1 MVFYLILHFDTTTCT
16 NISTVVCQSFS
27 GEGLGGKLLREL
39 IKHAKSDGLDA
50 IEAVVMQTNRA
61 MIHVAEKAGF
71 EQIYDR
77 EEGLVKSFLDLT
89 DRKSMTVEDMKRRRI
104 SAPICI

>member
-1 MVFYLILHFDTTTCT
+1 LHFL
-16 NISTVVCQSFS
+16 NKLVPISNVVCQSFS

-39 IKHAKSDGLDA
+39 IQHAKSDGLDA

-89 DRKSMTVEDMKRRRI
+89 DRKSASMTVEDMKRRRV

>member
-1 MVFYLILHFDTTTCT
+1 
-16 NISTVVCQSFS
+16 
-27 GEGLGGKLLREL
+27 
-39 IKHAKSDGLDA
+39 
-50 IEAVVMQTNRA
+50 MQTNRA

-89 DRKSMTVEDMKRRRI
+89 DRKSANMTVENMKRRRV